1 MFDFIIYLGQS
12 ALCLAALYLIY
23 KVAMSHETLHY
34 FNRVLLLGSV
44 LLSAL
49 LPLCR
54 VKIVKEYDPA
64 PTLASIE
71 IDDMV
76 VADIAD
82 VALGIDYVSLLKD
95 LAVMVFF
102 VGVAFM
108 LVRLAVGIY
117 SVWRLIH
124 SGRMSV
130 IEEDVTLTVV
140 DNLSSPFSWFG
151 HIVASQS
158 DVQQFRGMILAH
170 ELAHIRLR
178 HSWDV
183 MFVDVALCLWWF
195 NPAMWLLRRELQS
208 LHEYQADDA
217 VLNGGVDAKSYQ
229 MLLIKRAVGS
239 RLHSVA
245 NCLNHSNLN
254 NRITMMCK
262 KNSSRWAAT
271 KALLVVPMVAVAMGA
286 FATTVYVP
294 REVQDKVTEN
304 SVNNKEY
311 KPAIIEIKGSEI
323 YLNNKQVTAAE
334 LEAVIE
340 EYRLQTLIYDENDAA
355 SKRTYEAIHNTLK
368 LNGNID
374 AIYSDGKRPEVSV
387 VRISGDKI
395 YLNDEQITLE
405 QLKVKADAMDK
416 TATIVMHSDVNT
428 DAEQLNAV
436 KESFRHTS
444 HAVKVISEKERIA
457 IVDGKVVPYEEMM
470 KIESSN
476 IGNARLTYDYNTL
489 PQGLGISE
497 DDVKKNGAIV
507 ITLKKEGDTA
517 VVDNATEN
525 KVIVIADKQDD
536 KPYIKVEKMPTF
548 DGGKSLVGFQNWIQ
562 NNIRYPKEALAKGV
576 GGRVIFQFVVERD
589 GTPTSFNVLQSPDK
603 SLSDEVERIFKTSP
617 KWEAGEQNGEK
628 VRVIYTVPVVFTTP
642 SAETQEFEQQK
653 QNFEAQKQNFEQQK
667 QNFEAQ
673 KQNFEQQKDL
683 AYIKVEKMPTFQGG
697 DLNTFRNWVQ
707 SQIQYPKEAMEKN
720 ISGRVIFSFVVEKD
734 GSTADF
740 TVLQTPDKLLADE
753 VERIVKS
760 CPKWEPGTQRGEK
773 VRVKYTVPIV
783 FAIQENNTAN
793 EGLKVVGVKSQ
804 PKTAESEAAIA
815 EFKKTADIVIKSE
828 NGKETYF
835 VNGKEVKKEDVGA
848 YEPEKVVVDG
858 VHSNGVKTVYIKVK
872 K

>member
-76 VADIAD
+76 VADVAD

-108 LVRLAVGIY
+108 LARLAVGIY

-183 MFVDVALCLWWF
+183 MFVDMALCLWWF

-311 KPAIIEIKGSEI
+311 KPAIIEIKGNDI

-374 AIYSDGKRPEVSV
+374 AIYSNGKRPKVSV

-507 ITLKKEGDTA
+507 ITLKKDGDTA

-536 KPYIKVEKMPTF
+536 KPFIKVEKMPTF
-548 DGGKSLVGFQNWIQ
+548 NGGGNLVVFQNWIQ
-562 NNIRYPKEALAKGV
+562 NNIRYPKQAMEKGI

-628 VRVIYTVPVVFTTP
+628 VRVLYTVPVVFTTP
-642 SAETQEFEQQK
+642 SAETQE
-653 QNFEAQKQNFEQQK
+653 FEQQK

-697 DLNTFRNWVQ
+697 DFNTFRNWVQ
-707 SQIQYPKEAMEKN
+707 SQIQYPKEAVAKN

-734 GSTADF
+734 GSTSDF

-753 VERIVKS
+753 VERIFKS

-783 FAIQENNTAN
+783 FAIQGNNAAA

>member
-1 MFDFIIYLGQS
+1 MFDFLIYLAQS
-12 ALCLAALYLIY
+12 SLCLAALYLIY
-23 KVAMSHETLHY
+23 KVAMSHETLHV
-34 FNRVLLLGSV
+34 FNRVILLGSV
-44 LLSAL
+44 ILSAL

-54 VKIVKEYDPA
+54 VKVVKEYDAA
-64 PTLASIE
+64 PTVASIE
-71 IDDMV
+71 VDDMV
-76 VADIAD
+76 LVEN
-82 VALGIDYVSLLKD
+82 VPELGIDFVSLFKD
-95 LAVMVFF
+95 IAVAAF
-102 VGVAFM
+102 VIGVAFM

-124 SGRMSV
+124 SGRVSV
-130 IEEDVTLTVV
+130 ITDDVTLTVV
-140 DNLSSPFSWFG
+140 SKLSTPFSWFG
-151 HIVASQS
+151 HIVASEE
-158 DVQQFRGMILAH
+158 DMKVYRDMILSH

-183 MFVDVALCLWWF
+183 MFVDLALCLWWF

-217 VLNGGVDAKSYQ
+217 VLNEGVDARNYQ
-229 MLLIKRAVGS
+229 MLLIKRAAGA

-245 NCLNHSNLN
+245 NCLNHSNLK

-262 KNSSRWAAT
+262 KNSSRWAAA

-374 AIYSDGKRPEVSV
+374 AIYSNGKRPEIYN
-387 VRISGDKI
+387 VRIADGKI
-395 YLNDEQITLE
+395 YLNDEQVTIE
-405 QLKVKADAMDK
+405 QLKAKADENP
-416 TATIVMHSDVNT
+416 ATLINLQADADTLMGMVADVK
-428 DAEQLNAV
+428 NA
-436 KESFRHTS
+436 FRSTS
-444 HAVKVISEKERIA
+444 HAVKVNYYKEDKPQPIY
-457 IVDGKVVPYEEMM
+457 IVDGKVIPIEDVNKIDANTFSSVVVYKSYKDEFSKYGITEEQ
-470 KIESSN
+470 
-476 IGNARLTYDYNTL
+476 A
-489 PQGLGISE
+489 
-497 DDVKKNGAIV
+497 KNGVVV
-507 ITLKKEGDTA
+507 IELKKEGEVNTA
-517 VVDNATEN
+517 QSET
-525 KVIVIADKQDD
+525 KSAD
-536 KPYIKVEKMPTF
+536 IKV
-548 DGGKSLVGFQNWIQ
+548 VGYST
-562 NNIRYPKEALAKGV
+562 RAK
-576 GGRVIFQFVVERD
+576 D
-589 GTPTSFNVLQSPDK
+589 
-603 SLSDEVERIFKTSP
+603 
-617 KWEAGEQNGEK
+617 
-628 VRVIYTVPVVFTTP
+628 
-642 SAETQEFEQQK
+642 SAQ
-653 QNFEAQKQNFEQQK
+653 
-667 QNFEAQ
+667 
-673 KQNFEQQKDL
+673 QQKDL

-697 DLNTFRNWVQ
+697 DLNAFRNWFQ

-734 GSTADF
+734 GSTSDF
-740 TVLQTPDKLLADE
+740 TVLQAPDKLLADE
-753 VERIVKS
+753 VERIFKT

-783 FAIQENNTAN
+783 FAIQGNNAAN

-858 VHSNGVKTVYIKVK
+858 AHSDGVKTVYIKVK

>member
-76 VADIAD
+76 VADVAD

-108 LVRLAVGIY
+108 LARLAVGIY

-124 SGRMSV
+124 SGQMSV

-245 NCLNHSNLN
+245 NCLNHSNLK

-262 KNSSRWAAT
+262 KNSSRWAAA

-374 AIYSDGKRPEVSV
+374 AIYSDGKRPEIYN
-387 VRISGDKI
+387 VRIADGKI
-395 YLNDEQITLE
+395 YLNGEQVTIE
-405 QLKVKADAMDK
+405 QLKAKADENP
-416 TATIVMHSDVNT
+416 ATLINLQADADTSMGMVADVK
-428 DAEQLNAV
+428 NA
-436 KESFRHTS
+436 FRSTS
-444 HAVKVISEKERIA
+444 HAVKVNYYKEDKPQPIY
-457 IVDGKVVPYEEMM
+457 IVDGKVIPIEDVNKIDANTFSSVVVYKSYKDEFSKYGITEEQ
-470 KIESSN
+470 
-476 IGNARLTYDYNTL
+476 A
-489 PQGLGISE
+489 
-497 DDVKKNGAIV
+497 KNGVVV
-507 ITLKKEGDTA
+507 IELKKEGDIVKQSNAKSENVT
-517 VVDNATEN
+517 VVGYSARMKSSEQFDAAKADFEQA
-525 KVIVIADKQDD
+525 KADFKQADKAFKQAEKDFAKADKAFKQMEKDVQEQD
-536 KPYIKVEKMPTF
+536 PP
-548 DGGKSLVGFQNWIQ
+548 
-562 NNIRYPKEALAKGV
+562 
-576 GGRVIFQFVVERD
+576 
-589 GTPTSFNVLQSPDK
+589 
-603 SLSDEVERIFKTSP
+603 
-617 KWEAGEQNGEK
+617 
-628 VRVIYTVPVVFTTP
+628 
-642 SAETQEFEQQK
+642 
-653 QNFEAQKQNFEQQK
+653 
-667 QNFEAQ
+667 
-673 KQNFEQQKDL
+673 
-683 AYIKVEKMPTFQGG
+683 YIKVEKMPTFQGG

-707 SQIQYPKEAMEKN
+707 GQIQYPKEAMEKN

-734 GSTADF
+734 GSTSDF

-753 VERIVKS
+753 VERIFKS

-783 FAIQENNTAN
+783 FAIQGNNAAA

-804 PKTAESEAAIA
+804 PKTVESEAAIA
-815 EFKKTADIVIKSE
+815 EVKKTADIVIKSE

-848 YEPEKVVVDG
+848 YEPDMVVVEGAGTD
-858 VHSNGVKTVYIKVK
+858 GVKTIYIKTK
-872 K
+872 

>member
-1 MFDFIIYLGQS
+1 MFDFLIYLAQS
-12 ALCLAALYLIY
+12 SLCLAALYLIF
-23 KVAMSHETLHY
+23 KVAMSHETLHV
-34 FNRVLLLGSV
+34 FNRVILLGSV
-44 LLSAL
+44 ILSAL

-54 VKIVKEYDPA
+54 VKVVKEYDAA
-64 PTLASIE
+64 PTVASIE
-71 IDDMV
+71 VDDMV
-76 VADIAD
+76 LVDN
-82 VALGIDYVSLLKD
+82 VPELGIDFVSLFKD
-95 LAVMVFF
+95 IAVAAFII
-102 VGVAFM
+102 GVAFM

-124 SGRMSV
+124 SGRVSV
-130 IEEDVTLTVV
+130 ITDDVTLTVV
-140 DNLSSPFSWFG
+140 SKLSTPFSWFG
-151 HIVASQS
+151 HIVASEE
-158 DVQQFRGMILAH
+158 DMKVYRDMILSH

-183 MFVDVALCLWWF
+183 MFVDLALCLWWF

-217 VLNGGVDAKSYQ
+217 VLNEGVDAKNYQ
-229 MLLIKRAVGS
+229 MLLIKRAAGA

-245 NCLNHSNLN
+245 NCLNHSNLK

-262 KNSSRWAAT
+262 KNSSRWAAA
-271 KALLVVPMVAVAMGA
+271 KALLVLPVVAISLSA

-374 AIYSDGKRPEVSV
+374 AIYSNGKRPEIYN
-387 VRISGDKI
+387 VRIADGKI
-395 YLNDEQITLE
+395 YLNDEQVTIE
-405 QLKVKADAMDK
+405 QLKAKADENP
-416 TATIVMHSDVNT
+416 ATLINLQADADTSMGMVADVK
-428 DAEQLNAV
+428 NA
-436 KESFRHTS
+436 FRSTS
-444 HAVKVISEKERIA
+444 HAVKVNYYKEDKPQPIY
-457 IVDGKVVPYEEMM
+457 IVDGKVIPYEDVN
-470 KIESSN
+470 KIDPNTIKSVNVFKSYKEEFSK
-476 IGNARLTYDYNTL
+476 YDITEEL
-489 PQGLGISE
+489 A
-497 DDVKKNGAIV
+497 KNGVVV
-507 ITLKKEGDTA
+507 IELKKEGDIAKQSNAKSENVT
-517 VVDNATEN
+517 VVGYSSRMKSSEQFDAAKADFEQA
-525 KVIVIADKQDD
+525 KDDFKQADKAFKQAEKEFAKAD
-536 KPYIKVEKMPTF
+536 KAFKQMEK
-548 DGGKSLVGFQNWIQ
+548 DV
-562 NNIRYPKEALAKGV
+562 
-576 GGRVIFQFVVERD
+576 
-589 GTPTSFNVLQSPDK
+589 
-603 SLSDEVERIFKTSP
+603 
-617 KWEAGEQNGEK
+617 
-628 VRVIYTVPVVFTTP
+628 
-642 SAETQEFEQQK
+642 
-653 QNFEAQKQNFEQQK
+653 
-667 QNFEAQ
+667 
-673 KQNFEQQKDL
+673 QQKDI

-697 DLNTFRNWVQ
+697 DLNVFRNWFQ
-707 SQIQYPKEAMEKN
+707 GQIQYPKEAAAKN

-734 GSTADF
+734 GSTSDF
-740 TVLQTPDKLLADE
+740 TVLQAPDKLLADE
-753 VERIVKS
+753 VERIFKT

-783 FAIQENNTAN
+783 FAIQGNNAAN

-815 EFKKTADIVIKSE
+815 EFKKMADIVIKSE

-858 VHSNGVKTVYIKVK
+858 AHSDGVKTVYIKVK

>member
-1 MFDFIIYLGQS
+1 MFDFLIYLAQS
-12 ALCLAALYLIY
+12 SLCLAALYLIY
-23 KVAMSHETLHY
+23 KVAMSHETLHV
-34 FNRVLLLGSV
+34 FNRVILLGSV
-44 LLSAL
+44 ILSAL

-54 VKIVKEYDPA
+54 VKVVKEYDAA
-64 PTLASIE
+64 PTVASIE
-71 IDDMV
+71 VDDMV
-76 VADIAD
+76 LVEN
-82 VALGIDYVSLLKD
+82 VPELGIDFVSLFKD
-95 LAVMVFF
+95 IAVAAFI

-124 SGRMSV
+124 SGRISV
-130 IEEDVTLTVV
+130 IEEDVTLTIVSK
-140 DNLSSPFSWFG
+140 LSTPFSWFG
-151 HIVASQS
+151 HIVASEE
-158 DVQQFRGMILAH
+158 DMKVYRDMILSH

-217 VLNGGVDAKSYQ
+217 VLNEGVDARNYQ
-229 MLLIKRAVGS
+229 MLLIKRAAGA

-245 NCLNHSNLN
+245 NCLNHSNLK

-262 KNSSRWAAT
+262 KNSSRWAAA
-271 KALLVVPMVAVAMGA
+271 KALLVLPVVAISLSA

-304 SVNNKEY
+304 SVN
-311 KPAIIEIKGSEI
+311 
-323 YLNNKQVTAAE
+323 
-334 LEAVIE
+334 
-340 EYRLQTLIYDENDAA
+340 
-355 SKRTYEAIHNTLK
+355 
-368 LNGNID
+368 
-374 AIYSDGKRPEVSV
+374 
-387 VRISGDKI
+387 
-395 YLNDEQITLE
+395 EQISQTE
-405 QLKVKADAMDK
+405 
-416 TATIVMHSDVNT
+416 S
-428 DAEQLNAV
+428 NASAIQ
-436 KESFRHTS
+436 ES
-444 HAVKVISEKERIA
+444 
-457 IVDGKVVPYEEMM
+457 
-470 KIESSN
+470 
-476 IGNARLTYDYNTL
+476 
-489 PQGLGISE
+489 Q
-497 DDVKKNGAIV
+497 
-507 ITLKKEGDTA
+507 
-517 VVDNATEN
+517 
-525 KVIVIADKQDD
+525 QDD

-667 QNFEAQ
+667 
-673 KQNFEQQKDL
+673 DL

-707 SQIQYPKEAMEKN
+707 SQIQYPKEAAAKN

-734 GSTADF
+734 GSTSDF

-753 VERIVKS
+753 VERIFKS

-783 FAIQENNTAN
+783 FA
-793 EGLKVVGVKSQ
+793 V
-804 PKTAESEAAIA
+804 
-815 EFKKTADIVIKSE
+815 
-828 NGKETYF
+828 
-835 VNGKEVKKEDVGA
+835 
-848 YEPEKVVVDG
+848 EK
-858 VHSNGVKTVYIKVK
+858 
-872 K
+872 

>member
-1 MFDFIIYLGQS
+1 MFDFLIYLAQS
-12 ALCLAALYLIY
+12 SLCLAALYLIY
-23 KVAMSHETLHY
+23 KVAMSHETLHV
-34 FNRVLLLGSV
+34 FNRVILLGSV
-44 LLSAL
+44 ILSAL

-54 VKIVKEYDPA
+54 VKVVKEYDAA
-64 PTLASIE
+64 PTVASIE
-71 IDDMV
+71 VDDMV
-76 VADIAD
+76 LVEN
-82 VALGIDYVSLLKD
+82 VPELGIDFVSLFKD
-95 LAVMVFF
+95 IAVAAF
-102 VGVAFM
+102 VIGVAFM

-124 SGRMSV
+124 SGRISV

-140 DNLSSPFSWFG
+140 SKLSTPFSWFG
-151 HIVASQS
+151 HIVASEE
-158 DVQQFRGMILAH
+158 DMKVYRDMILSH

-217 VLNGGVDAKSYQ
+217 VLNDGVDARNYQ
-229 MLLIKRAVGS
+229 MLLIKRAAGA

-245 NCLNHSNLN
+245 NCLNHSNLK

-262 KNSSRWAAT
+262 KNSSRWAAA

-311 KPAIIEIKGSEI
+311 KPAIIEIKGSDI

-340 EYRLQTLIYDENDAA
+340 EYRLQTLIYDENDAE

-374 AIYSDGKRPEVSV
+374 AIYSNGKRPEIYN
-387 VRISGDKI
+387 VRIADGKI
-395 YLNDEQITLE
+395 YLNDEQVTIE
-405 QLKVKADAMDK
+405 QLKAKADENP
-416 TATIVMHSDVNT
+416 ATLINLQADADTSMGMVADVK
-428 DAEQLNAV
+428 NA
-436 KESFRHTS
+436 FRSTS
-444 HAVKVISEKERIA
+444 HAVKVNYYKEDKPQPIY
-457 IVDGKVVPYEEMM
+457 IVDGKVIPIEDVNKIDANTFSSVVVYKSYKDEFSKYGITEEQ
-470 KIESSN
+470 
-476 IGNARLTYDYNTL
+476 A
-489 PQGLGISE
+489 
-497 DDVKKNGAIV
+497 KNGVVV
-507 ITLKKEGDTA
+507 IELKKEGEVNTA
-517 VVDNATEN
+517 QSET
-525 KVIVIADKQDD
+525 KSAD
-536 KPYIKVEKMPTF
+536 IKV
-548 DGGKSLVGFQNWIQ
+548 VGYST
-562 NNIRYPKEALAKGV
+562 RAK
-576 GGRVIFQFVVERD
+576 D
-589 GTPTSFNVLQSPDK
+589 
-603 SLSDEVERIFKTSP
+603 
-617 KWEAGEQNGEK
+617 
-628 VRVIYTVPVVFTTP
+628 
-642 SAETQEFEQQK
+642 SAQ
-653 QNFEAQKQNFEQQK
+653 
-667 QNFEAQ
+667 
-673 KQNFEQQKDL
+673 QQKDL

-697 DLNTFRNWVQ
+697 DLNAFRNWVQ
-707 SQIQYPKEAMEKN
+707 GQIQYPKEAMEKN

-734 GSTADF
+734 GSTSDF
-740 TVLQTPDKLLADE
+740 TVLQAPDKLLADE
-753 VERIVKS
+753 VERIFKT

-783 FAIQENNTAN
+783 FAIQGNNAAN

-858 VHSNGVKTVYIKVK
+858 AHSDGVKIVYIKVK

>member
-1 MFDFIIYLGQS
+1 MFDFLIYLAQS
-12 ALCLAALYLIY
+12 SLCLAALYLIY
-23 KVAMSHETLHY
+23 KVAMSHETLHV
-34 FNRVLLLGSV
+34 FNRVILLGSV
-44 LLSAL
+44 ILSAL

-54 VKIVKEYDPA
+54 VKVVKEYDAA
-64 PTLASIE
+64 PTVASIE
-71 IDDMV
+71 VDDMV
-76 VADIAD
+76 LVEN
-82 VALGIDYVSLLKD
+82 VPELGIDFVSLFKD
-95 LAVMVFF
+95 IAVAVFII
-102 VGVAFM
+102 GVAFM

-140 DNLSSPFSWFG
+140 SKLSTPFSWFG
-151 HIVASQS
+151 HIVASEE
-158 DVQQFRGMILAH
+158 DMKVYRDMILSH

-183 MFVDVALCLWWF
+183 MFVDLALCLWWF

-217 VLNGGVDAKSYQ
+217 VLNEGVDAKNYQ
-229 MLLIKRAVGS
+229 MLLIKRAAGA

-245 NCLNHSNLN
+245 NCLNHSNLK

-262 KNSSRWAAT
+262 KNSSRWAAA
-271 KALLVVPMVAVAMGA
+271 KALLVLPVVAISLSA

-374 AIYSDGKRPEVSV
+374 AIYSNGKRPEIYN
-387 VRISGDKI
+387 VRIADGKI
-395 YLNDEQITLE
+395 YLNDEQVTIE
-405 QLKVKADAMDK
+405 QLKAKADENP
-416 TATIVMHSDVNT
+416 ATLINLQADADTSMGMVADVK
-428 DAEQLNAV
+428 NA
-436 KESFRHTS
+436 FRSTS
-444 HAVKVISEKERIA
+444 HAVKVNYYKEDKPQPIY
-457 IVDGKVVPYEEMM
+457 IVDGKVIPYEDVN
-470 KIESSN
+470 KIDPNTIKSVNVFKSYKEEFSK
-476 IGNARLTYDYNTL
+476 YDITEEL
-489 PQGLGISE
+489 A
-497 DDVKKNGAIV
+497 KNGVVV
-507 ITLKKEGDTA
+507 IELKKEGDIAKQSNAKSENVT
-517 VVDNATEN
+517 VVGYSSRMKSSEQFDAAKADFEQA
-525 KVIVIADKQDD
+525 KDDFKQADKAFKQAEKEFAKAD
-536 KPYIKVEKMPTF
+536 KAFKQMEK
-548 DGGKSLVGFQNWIQ
+548 DV
-562 NNIRYPKEALAKGV
+562 
-576 GGRVIFQFVVERD
+576 
-589 GTPTSFNVLQSPDK
+589 
-603 SLSDEVERIFKTSP
+603 
-617 KWEAGEQNGEK
+617 
-628 VRVIYTVPVVFTTP
+628 
-642 SAETQEFEQQK
+642 
-653 QNFEAQKQNFEQQK
+653 
-667 QNFEAQ
+667 
-673 KQNFEQQKDL
+673 QQKDI

-697 DLNTFRNWVQ
+697 DLNVFRNWFQ
-707 SQIQYPKEAMEKN
+707 GQIQYPKEAAAKN

-734 GSTADF
+734 GSTSDF
-740 TVLQTPDKLLADE
+740 TVLQAPDKLLADE
-753 VERIVKS
+753 VERIFKT

-783 FAIQENNTAN
+783 FAIQGNNAAN

-815 EFKKTADIVIKSE
+815 EFKKMADIVIKSE

-858 VHSNGVKTVYIKVK
+858 AHSDGVKTVYIKVK

>member
-76 VADIAD
+76 VADVAD

-108 LVRLAVGIY
+108 LARLAVGIY

-124 SGRMSV
+124 SGQMSV

-183 MFVDVALCLWWF
+183 MFVDMALCLWWF

-311 KPAIIEIKGSEI
+311 KPAIIEIKGNDI

-507 ITLKKEGDTA
+507 ITLKKDGDTA

-536 KPYIKVEKMPTF
+536 KPFIKVEKMPTF
-548 DGGKSLVGFQNWIQ
+548 NGGGNLVVFQNWIQ
-562 NNIRYPKEALAKGV
+562 NNIRYPKQAMEKGI

-628 VRVIYTVPVVFTTP
+628 VRVLYTVPVVFTTP

-667 QNFEAQ
+667 QNFEVQ

-734 GSTADF
+734 GSTSDF

>member
-1 MFDFIIYLGQS
+1 MFDFLIYLAQS
-12 ALCLAALYLIY
+12 SLCLAALYLIY
-23 KVAMSHETLHY
+23 KVAMSHETLHV
-34 FNRVLLLGSV
+34 FNRVILLGSV
-44 LLSAL
+44 ILSAL

-54 VKIVKEYDPA
+54 VKVVKEYDAA
-64 PTLASIE
+64 PTVASIE
-71 IDDMV
+71 VDDMV
-76 VADIAD
+76 LVEN
-82 VALGIDYVSLLKD
+82 VPELGIDFVSLFKD
-95 LAVMVFF
+95 IAVAAFI
-102 VGVAFM
+102 VGLAFM

-124 SGRMSV
+124 SGRISV

-140 DNLSSPFSWFG
+140 SKLSTPFSWFG
-151 HIVASQS
+151 HIVASEE
-158 DVQQFRGMILAH
+158 DMKVYRDMILSH

-217 VLNGGVDAKSYQ
+217 VLNEGVDAKNYQ
-229 MLLIKRAVGS
+229 MLLIKRAAGA

-245 NCLNHSNLN
+245 NCLNHSNLK

-262 KNSSRWAAT
+262 KNSSRWAAA

-374 AIYSDGKRPEVSV
+374 AIYSNGKRPEIYN
-387 VRISGDKI
+387 VRIADGKI
-395 YLNDEQITLE
+395 YLNDEQVTIE
-405 QLKVKADAMDK
+405 QLKAKADENP
-416 TATIVMHSDVNT
+416 ATLINLQADADTSMGMVADVK
-428 DAEQLNAV
+428 NA
-436 KESFRHTS
+436 FRSTS
-444 HAVKVISEKERIA
+444 HAVKVNYYKEDKPQPIY
-457 IVDGKVVPYEEMM
+457 IVDGKVIPIEDVNKIDANTFSSVVVYKSYKDEFSKYNITEEQ
-470 KIESSN
+470 
-476 IGNARLTYDYNTL
+476 A
-489 PQGLGISE
+489 
-497 DDVKKNGAIV
+497 KNGVVV
-507 ITLKKEGDTA
+507 IELKKEGDIAKQGNAKSENVT
-517 VVDNATEN
+517 VVGYSTRMKSSEQFDAAKADFEQA
-525 KVIVIADKQDD
+525 KDDFEQAKDKFEQSDKAFKQAEKEFAKADKAFKQM
-536 KPYIKVEKMPTF
+536 EK
-548 DGGKSLVGFQNWIQ
+548 DV
-562 NNIRYPKEALAKGV
+562 
-576 GGRVIFQFVVERD
+576 
-589 GTPTSFNVLQSPDK
+589 
-603 SLSDEVERIFKTSP
+603 
-617 KWEAGEQNGEK
+617 
-628 VRVIYTVPVVFTTP
+628 
-642 SAETQEFEQQK
+642 
-653 QNFEAQKQNFEQQK
+653 
-667 QNFEAQ
+667 
-673 KQNFEQQKDL
+673 QQKDL

-697 DLNTFRNWVQ
+697 DLNAFRNWVQ
-707 SQIQYPKEAMEKN
+707 GQIQYPKEAMEKN

-734 GSTADF
+734 GSTSDF
-740 TVLQTPDKLLADE
+740 TVLQAPDKLLADE
-753 VERIVKS
+753 VERIFKT

-783 FAIQENNTAN
+783 FAIQGNNAAN

-858 VHSNGVKTVYIKVK
+858 AHSDGVKTVYIKVK

>member
-1 MFDFIIYLGQS
+1 MFDFLIYLAQS
-12 ALCLAALYLIY
+12 SLCLAALYLIY
-23 KVAMSHETLHY
+23 KVAMSHETLHV
-34 FNRVLLLGSV
+34 FNRVILLGSV
-44 LLSAL
+44 ILSAL

-54 VKIVKEYDPA
+54 VKVVKEYDAA
-64 PTLASIE
+64 PTVASIE
-71 IDDMV
+71 VDDMV
-76 VADIAD
+76 LVEN
-82 VALGIDYVSLLKD
+82 VPELGIDFVSLFKD
-95 LAVMVFF
+95 IAVAAF
-102 VGVAFM
+102 VIGVAFM

-124 SGRMSV
+124 SGRVSV

-140 DNLSSPFSWFG
+140 SKLSTPFSWFG
-151 HIVASQS
+151 HIVASEE
-158 DVQQFRGMILAH
+158 DMKVYRDMILSH

-217 VLNGGVDAKSYQ
+217 VLNEGVDAKNYQ
-229 MLLIKRAVGS
+229 MLLIKRAAGA

-245 NCLNHSNLN
+245 NCLNHSNLK

-262 KNSSRWAAT
+262 KNSSRWAAA
-271 KALLVVPMVAVAMGA
+271 KALLVLPVVAISLSA

-323 YLNNKQVTAAE
+323 YLNNEQVTVAE

-374 AIYSDGKRPEVSV
+374 AIYSNGKRPEIYN
-387 VRISGDKI
+387 VRIADGKI
-395 YLNDEQITLE
+395 YLNDEQVTIE
-405 QLKVKADAMDK
+405 QLKAKADENPAILINLQADADTSMGMV
-416 TATIVMHSDVNT
+416 ADVK
-428 DAEQLNAV
+428 NA
-436 KESFRHTS
+436 FRSTS
-444 HAVKVISEKERIA
+444 HAVKVNYYKEDKPQPIY
-457 IVDGKVVPYEEMM
+457 IVDGKVIPIEDVNKIDANTFSSVVVYKSYKDEFSKYGITEEQ
-470 KIESSN
+470 
-476 IGNARLTYDYNTL
+476 A
-489 PQGLGISE
+489 
-497 DDVKKNGAIV
+497 KNGVVV
-507 ITLKKEGDTA
+507 IELKKDGDIAKQSNAKSENVT
-517 VVDNATEN
+517 VVGYSTRMKSSEQFDAAKADFEQA
-525 KVIVIADKQDD
+525 KDDFKQADKAFKQAEKEFAKAD
-536 KPYIKVEKMPTF
+536 KAFKQMEK
-548 DGGKSLVGFQNWIQ
+548 DV
-562 NNIRYPKEALAKGV
+562 
-576 GGRVIFQFVVERD
+576 
-589 GTPTSFNVLQSPDK
+589 
-603 SLSDEVERIFKTSP
+603 
-617 KWEAGEQNGEK
+617 
-628 VRVIYTVPVVFTTP
+628 
-642 SAETQEFEQQK
+642 
-653 QNFEAQKQNFEQQK
+653 
-667 QNFEAQ
+667 
-673 KQNFEQQKDL
+673 QQKDL

-697 DLNTFRNWVQ
+697 DLNAFRNWVQ
-707 SQIQYPKEAMEKN
+707 GQIQYPKEAMEKN

-734 GSTADF
+734 GSTSDF
-740 TVLQTPDKLLADE
+740 IVLQAPDKLLADE
-753 VERIVKS
+753 VERIFKT

-783 FAIQENNTAN
+783 FAIQGNIAAN

-858 VHSNGVKTVYIKVK
+858 AHSDGVKIVYIKVK

>member
-1 MFDFIIYLGQS
+1 MFDLLIYLAQS
-12 ALCLAALYLIY
+12 SLCLAALYLIY
-23 KVAMSHETLHY
+23 KVAMSHETLHV
-34 FNRVLLLGSV
+34 FNRVILLGSV
-44 LLSAL
+44 ILSAL

-54 VKIVKEYDPA
+54 VKVVKEYDAA
-64 PTLASIE
+64 PTVASIE
-71 IDDMV
+71 VDDMV
-76 VADIAD
+76 LVEN
-82 VALGIDYVSLLKD
+82 VPELGIDFVSLFKD
-95 LAVMVFF
+95 IAVAAF
-102 VGVAFM
+102 VIGVAFM

-140 DNLSSPFSWFG
+140 SKLSTPFSWFG
-151 HIVASQS
+151 HIVASEE
-158 DVQQFRGMILAH
+158 DMKVYRDMILSH

-217 VLNGGVDAKSYQ
+217 VLNEGVDAKNYQ
-229 MLLIKRAVGS
+229 ILLIKRAAGA

-245 NCLNHSNLN
+245 NCLNHSNLK

-262 KNSSRWAAT
+262 KNSSRWSAA
-271 KALLVVPMVAVAMGA
+271 KALLVLPVVAISLSA

-355 SKRTYEAIHNTLK
+355 SKRTFEAIHNTLK

-374 AIYSDGKRPEVSV
+374 AIYSNGKRPEIYN
-387 VRISGDKI
+387 VRIADGKI
-395 YLNDEQITLE
+395 YLNDEQVTIE
-405 QLKVKADAMDK
+405 QLKAKADENP
-416 TATIVMHSDVNT
+416 ATLINLQADADTSMGMVADVK
-428 DAEQLNAV
+428 NA
-436 KESFRHTS
+436 FRSTS
-444 HAVKVISEKERIA
+444 HAVKVNYYKEDKPQPIY
-457 IVDGKVVPYEEMM
+457 IVDGKVIPIEDVNKIDANIFSSVVVYKSYKDEFSKYGITEEQ
-470 KIESSN
+470 
-476 IGNARLTYDYNTL
+476 A
-489 PQGLGISE
+489 
-497 DDVKKNGAIV
+497 KNGVVV
-507 ITLKKEGDTA
+507 IELKKEGEVNTA
-517 VVDNATEN
+517 QSET
-525 KVIVIADKQDD
+525 KSAD
-536 KPYIKVEKMPTF
+536 IKVVGYSTREK
-548 DGGKSLVGFQNWIQ
+548 D
-562 NNIRYPKEALAKGV
+562 
-576 GGRVIFQFVVERD
+576 
-589 GTPTSFNVLQSPDK
+589 
-603 SLSDEVERIFKTSP
+603 
-617 KWEAGEQNGEK
+617 
-628 VRVIYTVPVVFTTP
+628 
-642 SAETQEFEQQK
+642 SAQ
-653 QNFEAQKQNFEQQK
+653 
-667 QNFEAQ
+667 
-673 KQNFEQQKDL
+673 QQKDL

-697 DLNTFRNWVQ
+697 DLNAFRNWMQ
-707 SQIQYPKEAMEKN
+707 AQIQYPAEAAAKG
-720 ISGRVIFSFVVEKD
+720 IAGRVIFSFVVEKD
-734 GSTADF
+734 GSTSEY
-740 TVLQTPDKLLADE
+740 TVLQSPDKLLADE
-753 VERIVKS
+753 VERIFKT

-783 FAIQENNTAN
+783 FAIQGNNAAN

-858 VHSNGVKTVYIKVK
+858 AHSDGVKTVYIKVK

>member
-1 MFDFIIYLGQS
+1 MFDFLIYLAQS
-12 ALCLAALYLIY
+12 SLCLAALYLIY
-23 KVAMSHETLHY
+23 KVAMSHETLHV
-34 FNRVLLLGSV
+34 FNRVILLGSV
-44 LLSAL
+44 ILSAL

-54 VKIVKEYDPA
+54 VKVVKEYDAA
-64 PTLASIE
+64 PTVASIE
-71 IDDMV
+71 VDDMV
-76 VADIAD
+76 LVEN
-82 VALGIDYVSLLKD
+82 VPELGIDFVSLFKD
-95 LAVMVFF
+95 ITVAAF
-102 VGVAFM
+102 VIGVAFM

-140 DNLSSPFSWFG
+140 SKLSTPFSWFG
-151 HIVASQS
+151 HIVASEE
-158 DVQQFRGMILAH
+158 DMKVYRDMILSH

-183 MFVDVALCLWWF
+183 MFVDLALCLWWF
-195 NPAMWLLRRELQS
+195 NPAMWLLRRELQA

-217 VLNGGVDAKSYQ
+217 VLNEGVDAKNYQ
-229 MLLIKRAVGS
+229 MLLIKRAAGA

-245 NCLNHSNLN
+245 NCLNHSNLK

-262 KNSSRWAAT
+262 KNSSRWAAA
-271 KALLVVPMVAVAMGA
+271 KALLVLPVVAISLSA

-311 KPAIIEIKGSEI
+311 KPAIIEIKGSDI

-374 AIYSDGKRPEVSV
+374 AIYSNGKRPEIYN
-387 VRISGDKI
+387 VRIADGKI
-395 YLNDEQITLE
+395 YLNDEQVTIE
-405 QLKVKADAMDK
+405 QLKAKADENP
-416 TATIVMHSDVNT
+416 ATLINLQADADTSMGMVADVK
-428 DAEQLNAV
+428 NA
-436 KESFRHTS
+436 FRSTS
-444 HAVKVISEKERIA
+444 HAVKVNYYKEDKPQPIY
-457 IVDGKVVPYEEMM
+457 IVDGKVIPIEDVNKIDANTFSSVVVYKSYKDEFSKYGITEEQ
-470 KIESSN
+470 
-476 IGNARLTYDYNTL
+476 A
-489 PQGLGISE
+489 
-497 DDVKKNGAIV
+497 KNGVVV
-507 ITLKKEGDTA
+507 IELKKEGDIAKQGNAKSENVT
-517 VVDNATEN
+517 VVGYSTRMKSSEQFDAAKADFEQA
-525 KVIVIADKQDD
+525 KDDFEQAKDKFEQSDKAFKQAEKEFAKADKAFKQM
-536 KPYIKVEKMPTF
+536 EK
-548 DGGKSLVGFQNWIQ
+548 DV
-562 NNIRYPKEALAKGV
+562 
-576 GGRVIFQFVVERD
+576 
-589 GTPTSFNVLQSPDK
+589 
-603 SLSDEVERIFKTSP
+603 
-617 KWEAGEQNGEK
+617 
-628 VRVIYTVPVVFTTP
+628 
-642 SAETQEFEQQK
+642 
-653 QNFEAQKQNFEQQK
+653 
-667 QNFEAQ
+667 
-673 KQNFEQQKDL
+673 QQKDL

-697 DLNTFRNWVQ
+697 DLNAFRNWVQ
-707 SQIQYPKEAMEKN
+707 GQIQYPKEAAAKN

-734 GSTADF
+734 GSTSDF
-740 TVLQTPDKLLADE
+740 TVLQAPDKLLADE
-753 VERIVKS
+753 VERIFKT

-783 FAIQENNTAN
+783 FAIQGNNAAN

-858 VHSNGVKTVYIKVK
+858 AHSDGVKTVYIKVK